1 MSAPLTWLCLLPLAA
16 GLLALALRRGGRI
29 AACAGA
35 SIAFLF
41 LLMLGLRFEAG
52 AAGTL
57 RSLAPSLAEARVA
70 ARVTGSE
77 VVRERVALRLME
89 GLSFSEQA
97 DLAEA
102 LSGRTLAAEQLA
114 AAQVTSDV
122 AAIHSGELALRQ
134 AAHEE
139 QRLRSALGALDSE
152 FATLR
157 RASQSSL
164 GDASFPELRTW
175 LPGVRSQWFVALD
188 GVGLLA
194 GLAVTLLGLACSL
207 VVGKGRE
214 AGGIL
219 LGTALILVAAV
230 AQDALVFAAAWTG
243 FVLLGAGVLV
253 RVPEGDE
260 DQARESVVR
269 FLVPGLLGAFVLGGA
284 CLWLTARAASANVH
298 GLDFP
303 ALQATA
309 AGLDPRRQAL
319 LLLVFVLAAAT
330 RLPLPPFHGWFPASA
345 RHVDPGKLAFLQ
357 GGSLILGTLGL
368 VRLAAPC
375 APLALAHRGIYSA
388 LFAWGALSAG
398 FMALAALGERD
409 LRRQGALSASC
420 LSGIVIAGFALGEFG
435 LNGALLEGTVG
446 ALVGAAALLA
456 AGITAKRGGADA
468 VALGGVG
475 KLAPR
480 LATASALAALALAGL
495 PLSASFAARAHVLR
509 GAWANLP
516 TWAVLLS
523 LAPLALLGLG
533 LWWSFQRVFLGERR
547 GAGRVR
553 DLDLLE
559 TGALALLLLAVLL
572 VGLDPLRWLE
582 LLAK

>member
-1 MSAPLTWLCLLPLAA
+1 VSAPLTWLCLLPLGA
-16 GLLALALRRGGRI
+16 GLLALALRRGGRV

-35 SIAFLF
+35 SLAFLF
-41 LLMLGLRFEAG
+41 LLALGLRFEAG

-57 RSLAPSLAEARVA
+57 RALTPALAEARIA
-70 ARVTGSE
+70 ARVASTE
-77 VVRERVALRLME
+77 VVRERVAKLAMA
-89 GLSFSEQA
+89 GLTFEEQA

-102 LSGRTLAAEQLA
+102 LSGRVLAREQLS

-134 AAHEE
+134 AGREE
-139 QRLRSALGALDSE
+139 RRLRAALGALEGE
-152 FATLR
+152 FGTLR
-157 RASQSSL
+157 RANKTSL
-164 GDASFPELRTW
+164 GDAAFPELRAW

-194 GLAVTLLGLACSL
+194 GLAATLLALCCSL
-207 VVGKGRE
+207 VVSKGRQ

-230 AQDALVFAAAWTG
+230 AQDALLFAAAWTG
-243 FVLLGAGVLV
+243 FVLLGAGSLI
-253 RVPEGDE
+253 RVVGGDE
-260 DQARESVVR
+260 EQARQSVVR

-284 CLWLTARAASANVH
+284 CLWLTARAGS
-298 GLDFP
+298 LDLP

-319 LLLVFVLAAAT
+319 LLLAFVLAAAT

-345 RHVDPGKLAFLQ
+345 THVDPGKLAFLQ

-368 VRLAAPC
+368 VRLAGPC
-375 APLALAHRGIYSA
+375 APAALTDPRVYSA

-409 LRRQGALSASC
+409 LRRQAALSASC
-420 LSGIVIAGFALGEFG
+420 LSGVVIAGFVLGEFG
-435 LNGALLEGTVG
+435 QSGALLEGTVG
-446 ALVGAAALLA
+446 GLAGAAALLA
-456 AGITAKRGGADA
+456 AGITSKRGGADA

-516 TWAVLLS
+516 SWAVLLS

-533 LWWSFQRVFLGERR
+533 LWWSYQRVFLGERR

-559 TGALALLLLAVLL
+559 TSALATLLLAVVL

-582 LLAK
+582 LLTR